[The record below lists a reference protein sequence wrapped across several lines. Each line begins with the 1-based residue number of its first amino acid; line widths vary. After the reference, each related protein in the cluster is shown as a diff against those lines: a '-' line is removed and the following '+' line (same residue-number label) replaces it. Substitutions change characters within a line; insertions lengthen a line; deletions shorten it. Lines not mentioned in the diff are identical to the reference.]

1 MIAAVIAK
9 EFRELARDR
18 RIGIIAIVLSLLALV
33 AIVIGTVQQA
43 RYADDRRI
51 AVAADQS
58 LWYDQGAVNPHVAAH
73 MGQYAF
79 RPPAALGP
87 FDPGLSPWLGQAV
100 WIEAHYQ
107 NPPQA
112 RPAQS
117 AGLVQRFGDLSP
129 AWILQALMPLLIVM
143 AGFAAIAGE
152 REGGNLRLQLMQGAR
167 PLPLLAGKAGAM
179 FGGAALLVTGILL
192 VGGGFTTLT
201 GGINAD
207 GLLRLASAWV
217 VYLLYAAVWA
227 ALTVGVSALAAT
239 ARGAL
244 LALLCLWMTSV
255 VLVPRLAAEQA
266 IRSHPVPSAG
276 EFWNDVT
283 IARQAGVTGHDVGN
297 PAMATLQKEVLAQ
310 YGVTSLEELPVD
322 FSGIALQKGEEY
334 SDTIYDRLYGD
345 LAAIEDAQAT
355 SQRWFAPLSPAIS
368 VRFLSMG
375 LAGSDLLHQRAFAAA
390 AETHRRTLQRQLNAE
405 QTRTGKGRNNAN
417 TADRSF
423 WETVRTF
430 TYRSPGLE
438 TFAERYLADL
448 AIILGW
454 VVAALAFLAFAA
466 RRLGKRA

>member
-1 MIAAVIAK
+1 
-9 EFRELARDR
+9 
-18 RIGIIAIVLSLLALV
+18 
-33 AIVIGTVQQA
+33 
-43 RYADDRRI
+43 
-51 AVAADQS
+51 
-58 LWYDQGAVNPHVAAH
+58 

-117 AGLVQRFGDLSP
+117 AGLVQRFRDLSP
-129 AWILQALMPLLIVM
+129 AWTLQALMPLPIVM
-143 AGFAAIAGE
+143 AGLAAIAGE

-276 EFWNDVT
+276 
-283 IARQAGVTGHDVGN
+283 
-297 PAMATLQKEVLAQ
+297 
-310 YGVTSLEELPVD
+310 
-322 FSGIALQKGEEY
+322 
-334 SDTIYDRLYGD
+334 
-345 LAAIEDAQAT
+345 
-355 SQRWFAPLSPAIS
+355 
-368 VRFLSMG
+368 
-375 LAGSDLLHQRAFAAA
+375 
-390 AETHRRTLQRQLNAE
+390 
-405 QTRTGKGRNNAN
+405 
-417 TADRSF
+417 
-423 WETVRTF
+423 
-430 TYRSPGLE
+430 
-438 TFAERYLADL
+438 
-448 AIILGW
+448 
-454 VVAALAFLAFAA
+454 
-466 RRLGKRA
+466 